1 MNGETSPACP
11 PTLICRYRYKSL
23 PVCHQAGVIQYG
35 VRFTVR
41 DFHSNDFETL
51 LSIDQECFAPGISYS
66 RAELWAYMGVP
77 GSFTLVAEVA
87 GEPAGPEHDSSV
99 KARIV
104 GFVVANLNRA
114 LAGHIITID
123 VLPVAQ
129 RSGVGSALL
138 RGGEE
143 RLAAGGCK
151 WIRLEAAVNNAAALA
166 FYKRHGYSVVRT
178 IPEYYPDGLDAFVLK
193 KDLRSSLRDR

>member
-1 MNGETSPACP
+1 MNGETRPAFEA
-11 PTLICRYRYKSL
+11 TLICRYNSL
-23 PVCHQAGVIQYG
+23 PVCHQAGVIQCD
-35 VRFTVR
+35 VRFLVR

-51 LSIDQECFAPGISYS
+51 LSIDQQCFAPGISYS
-66 RAELWAYMGVP
+66 RAELRSYMGVP
-77 GSFTLVAEVA
+77 GSFTLVAEIS
-87 GEPAGPEHDSSV
+87 GEPSAPQYDSTT
-99 KARIV
+99 IV
-104 GFVVANLNRA
+104 GFLVANLNRA

-123 VLPVAQ
+123 VLPMGQ

-143 RLAAGGCK
+143 RLVAGGCK
-151 WIRLEAAVNNAAALA
+151 WVRLEAAVNNTAALA

-193 KDLRSSLRDR
+193 KDLRSPLRDR